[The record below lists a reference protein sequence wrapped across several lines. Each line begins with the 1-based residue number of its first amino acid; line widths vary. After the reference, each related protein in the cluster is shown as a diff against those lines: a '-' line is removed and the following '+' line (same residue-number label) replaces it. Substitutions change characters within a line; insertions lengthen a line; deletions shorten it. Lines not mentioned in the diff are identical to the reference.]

1 MPKIS
6 IKKKSLIIIFLSL
19 FFLVCLIIAF
29 FLSNFLVRADNSSE
43 SVKSNSFELHL
54 LSLSKSK
61 LEKEALAISGDYQKI
76 GAGGFVWKDGEY
88 YHVVSSA
95 YANKNDAILVQN
107 SIKTNQSIDSE
118 IISIKFEEKQ
128 ILGTF
133 TSEET
138 KVLTKALNSYQEYYL
153 NIYDISISL
162 DTAFYN
168 EISARLAVNNSH
180 NNLAT
185 TIANFETLFNDNISS
200 PIKSLTTSLNNAKKS
215 SQALCGGYLI
225 NQGQTYSSILKY
237 RYLEVL
243 YNFYNLS
250 F

>member
-6 IKKKSLIIIFLSL
+6 IKKKTFIIVLLSL
-19 FFLVCLIIAF
+19 FFISCLIIAF
-29 FLSNFLVRADNSSE
+29 YLSNIIIRTDNNSD
-43 SVKSNSFELHL
+43 SVKSNSFELYL
-54 LSLSKSK
+54 LSLSKSQ
-61 LEKEALAISGDYQKI
+61 LEKEAITISGDYQKI
-76 GAGGFVWKDGEY
+76 GAGGFIWKDGEY
-88 YHVVSSA
+88 YHVISSA
-95 YANKNDAILVQN
+95 YVNKNDAILVQN

-118 IISIKFEEKQ
+118 IITVKFKEKE

-133 TSEET
+133 TNEEA
-138 KVLTKALNSYQEYYL
+138 KVLTKALNCYQEYYL
-153 NIYDISISL
+153 NIYDIAISL
-162 DTAFYN
+162 DTSVYN

-185 TIANFETLFNDNISS
+185 TIANFETLFKDSIVS
-200 PIKSLTTSLNNAKKS
+200 PIKSLKTSLDNAKKS
-215 SQALCGGYLI
+215 SQALCGGTPI
-225 NQGQTYSSILKY
+225 NQCQTYSSILKY